1 MGEDAGREKP
11 LAIEAEF
18 AHLVKYVDLY
28 LRQKTDLYIQHY
40 LFEPF
45 EFLVRQLVYLSVLAA
60 LLVAGTLAII
70 IGVILYVSTLVPL
83 WEFAADRRHR
93 GPGHLR
99 RRRLRAVLEP
109 PGPEDPDHRGADETW
124 ERIDV

>member
-11 LAIEAEF
+11 PSIEAEF
-18 AHLVKYVDLY
+18 AHLVRYVDLY

-60 LLVAGTLAII
+60 LLVAGTLAIL
-70 IGVILYVSTLVPL
+70 IGVILFVSTLVPL
-83 WEFAADRRHR
+83 WESLLIIGIVALLIAGIVAYVLFSS
-93 GPGHLR
+93 HL
-99 RRRLRAVLEP
+99 VLKTPTTEELMQHGSP
-109 PGPEDPDHRGADETW
+109 
-124 ERIDV
+124 

>member
-83 WEFAADRRHR
+83 WTSLLIVGIVALVISGVVAYVLFSS
-93 GPGHLR
+93 HL
-99 RRRLRAVLEP
+99 VLKTP
-109 PGPEDPDHRGADETW
+109 TTEDLMKHGNA
-124 ERIDV
+124 